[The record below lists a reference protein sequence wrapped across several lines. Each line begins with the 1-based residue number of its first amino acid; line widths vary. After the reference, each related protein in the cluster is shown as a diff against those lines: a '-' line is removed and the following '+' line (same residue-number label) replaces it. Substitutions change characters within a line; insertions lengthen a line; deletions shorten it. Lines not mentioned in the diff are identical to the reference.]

1 MKRTAIVVAAGLA
14 FAVTQPAAPA
24 FATQIKRTYVSAL
37 GNDANVSTLCQPSAP
52 CRTFGAAYS
61 VTIADGEINVL
72 DPAGYGTLTITHGLS
87 IQGRGWASITA
98 QSGNAITITAGP
110 TDKIYL
116 QGLLLDGAGAGAN
129 GIVFSTG
136 QSLTIENCVIRNFTG
151 DGIEIFS
158 TGASGFAI
166 SNTTASDNGARGI
179 YVAPH
184 GSGAVQGAITGSA
197 TNNNF
202 DGIALDGQFTTGA
215 ASTVTVVNC
224 VAANNSDTGISAQ
237 KAGATLMAILVRDT
251 NSSHN
256 GFAGFVTTGGATMR
270 LAHSVATG
278 NSQGVSS
285 TGTINTYGD
294 NDINGNYSVDVNATF
309 TSVSMR

>member
-1 MKRTAIVVAAGLA
+1 MKHAAIVIAAGLTIA
-14 FAVTQPAAPA
+14 ATLPAAPA
-24 FATQIKRTYVSAL
+24 FATGIKRAFVSAL
-37 GNDANVSTLCQPSAP
+37 GNDANVATLCQPSAP
-52 CRTFGAAYS
+52 CRTFPAAYS

-72 DPAGYGTLTITHGLS
+72 DPAGYGALTNTHGLS
-87 IQGRGWASITA
+87 IQGRDWASITA
-98 QSGNAITITAGP
+98 QSGTAITITAGP
-110 TDKIYL
+110 SDKIYL

-129 GIVFSTG
+129 GIVFGTG

-151 DGIEIFS
+151 DGIEIFP
-158 TGASGFAI
+158 TGASGFSI

-184 GSGAVQGAITGSA
+184 GSGSVQGAITGVA
-197 TNNNF
+197 TNNNST
-202 DGIALDGQFTTGA
+202 GIALDGQFTTGA
-215 ASTVTVVNC
+215 ASTITVVNS

-237 KAGATLMAILVRDT
+237 KFGATPMSILVRDT

-285 TGTINTYGD
+285 AGTINSYGD
-294 NDINGNYSVDVNATF
+294 NDINGNYTVDVNATLA
-309 TSVSMR
+309 SVSMR